1 MVLVNR
7 RREASDTDD
16 LPDLLL
22 GELFKAIPGVE
33 MHFADIVYMFKTG
46 WSDAMTQDFNK
57 RAYKV
62 AADVLLRHA
71 ST

>member
-22 GELFKAIPGVE
+22 GQLFEAIPGVE
-33 MHFADIVYMFKTG
+33 MHFSDIIYMFKGG
-46 WSDAMTQDFNK
+46 WSDAMTQGFNK
-57 RAYKV
+57 HAYKV
-62 AADVLLRHA
+62 VADVLLRHA